1 MQNIGNKINNENINK
16 PIDTKEIENLKKK
29 RAVDRMVQDYED
41 RNAANSTYSI
51 PPIIHYSQLLK
62 E

>member
-29 RAVDRMVQDYED
+29 
-41 RNAANSTYSI
+41 T
-51 PPIIHYSQLLK
+51 
-62 E
+62 